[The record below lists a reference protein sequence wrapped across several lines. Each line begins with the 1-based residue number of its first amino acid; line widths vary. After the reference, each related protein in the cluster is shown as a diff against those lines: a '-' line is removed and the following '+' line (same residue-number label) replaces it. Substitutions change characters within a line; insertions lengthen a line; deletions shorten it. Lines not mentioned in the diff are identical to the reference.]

1 MNEVKVVITNQI
13 VREKGYVIP
22 YDHRVAPH
30 LQHYRGLNGII
41 FPNRYVTYEVPLYEV
56 RIAGGARYKA
66 IRFGLRNLGDNR
78 IPDSRPCDTGL
89 AQARECT
96 PLFLAYYRP
105 HSFFGEGP
113 YVAWQLMPG
122 KQVLIHEGGNSKKDV
137 ASGSLGCIEI
147 VDGGW
152 RQFLSEIESRAGA
165 SCAAVGAAKKL
176 KVSIESASYP
186 MAQLY

>member
-1 MNEVKVVITNQI
+1 MNEVKVVVTSRI
-13 VREKGYVIP
+13 VQDKGYVIP
-22 YDHRVAPH
+22 YDHRVSPH
-30 LQHYRGLNGII
+30 LQCYRRPNGTLI
-41 FPNRYVTYEVPLYEV
+41 PDSYVTYEVPLYEV
-56 RIAGGARYKA
+56 RIVGGGRYKA

-96 PLFLAYYRP
+96 PVFLPYYRP

-113 YVAWQLMPG
+113 AGAWQLMPG
-122 KQVLIHEGGNSKKDV
+122 RHVLIHEGGNSKKDIV
-137 ASGSLGCIEI
+137 GGTLGCIEI

-152 RQFLSEIESRAGA
+152 RQFQHEIESRADS
-165 SCAAVGAAKKL
+165 SCSAVGAGKKL
-176 KVSIESASYP
+176 AVSIEYAPHP